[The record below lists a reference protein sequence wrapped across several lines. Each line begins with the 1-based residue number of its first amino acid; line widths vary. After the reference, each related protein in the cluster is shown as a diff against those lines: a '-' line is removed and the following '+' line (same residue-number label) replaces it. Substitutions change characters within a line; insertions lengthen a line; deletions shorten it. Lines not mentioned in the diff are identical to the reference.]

1 MSQATFTFRVDA
13 DLKDAFANAAKA
25 NDRTSAQ
32 LLRDFMRN
40 YVREQAS
47 QMAYDDWLRTT
58 VNAGLQAY
66 REGRIIPNTESR
78 QRAKARRERILSDIG
93 NGEV

>member
-13 DLKDAFANAAKA
+13 DLKDAFANAAQA

-47 QMAYDDWLRTT
+47 QMPYDEWFRAT
-58 VNAGLQAY
+58 VNAGFQAY
-66 REGRIIPNTESR
+66 HEGRVISNEESR
-78 QRAKARRERILSDIG
+78 QRAKARRERILSAV
-93 NGEV
+93 GEREA